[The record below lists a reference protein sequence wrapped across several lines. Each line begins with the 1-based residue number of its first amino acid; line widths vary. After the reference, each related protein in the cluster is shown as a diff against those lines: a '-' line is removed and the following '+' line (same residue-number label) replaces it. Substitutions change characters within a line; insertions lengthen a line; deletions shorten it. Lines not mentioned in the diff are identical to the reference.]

1 LDLRTELQ
9 QHLGTAYS
17 LGRELGGGGMSRVFV
32 AEDVRLDR
40 TVVIKVLSPELAQ
53 GLNVERFEREI
64 KLAASLQQANIV
76 PLHSAGDVAG
86 LPYFTMPYVEGE
98 SLRVRL
104 SRGAIPIAEVITI
117 LRDVTKALAYA
128 HARGVVHRDIKPDN
142 VLLSGG
148 TAVVTDFGIAKAI
161 SASRTSAGSGATL
174 TQLGTSLG
182 TPAYMAP
189 EQVAGDPSVDHR
201 ADLYA
206 LGCMAFELLTGQQPF
221 GDRSPQKMLAAHLT
235 ERAPAVTML
244 RPDCPP
250 QLATLVSRLMAKD
263 PSDRPQTAAELLPLL
278 DAAITTSGPAVA
290 FSAPGMFRRALF
302 YYAVG
307 LVAVAV
313 VAKAAVVGIGLPDW
327 VFPGAILVMAL
338 GLPALLL
345 TAYVQRVARH
355 VATATPTLTPG
366 GTSLAHMPSGT
377 VATMAL
383 KASPHLT
390 WRRTT
395 RGGYIAVG
403 AFAGLVGLFMLL
415 RALGIGPWGS
425 LFAAGKLAEN
435 DRILIGDFAVAQG
448 DSALGPILVEA
459 VRAALSQ
466 SNSVRLV
473 EPSDIA
479 QVLQQMRRPRDT
491 RLDPALARDVALR
504 AGAKAVLGG
513 RLARVGTGYA
523 VSLDLTSTSGGG
535 TLASF
540 QGTAD
545 GPKDLLNVVDDL
557 SRKLRARMG
566 ESLRRVQRAVPLEQA
581 TTASLPALQKYSEA
595 VQANDLDQD
604 FDRAARAAREA
615 VTLDSTFALAWR
627 KLGVA
632 LTNSG
637 ASKVSVD
644 SALDQ
649 AAKYA
654 DKLPDREKYLALG
667 FYYEQSSSGADRGKA
682 LAAYQ
687 AAYQADSSNK
697 AVNRELWR
705 IYLDR
710 QQMDSAVRYAR
721 REAAVEKDAN
731 SQLALASVLAV
742 AGQPDSAQ
750 ALIARTLQTD
760 PEAASTPMRY
770 TAENRLAFARGLRD
784 SADALTVTASHL
796 ANPAAQVQGLG
807 FSAQDAARRGKLTS
821 AAALDSSRA
830 ALLASRGAPA
840 FHGLL
845 LANLDVVFRANG
857 AAGVKRLDDLTASRE
872 WTSSDPRDRPYLR
885 TAALYAMAGRPDRAQ
900 AVMARMDAEAPGR
913 SKAPDQ
919 QAELAWAHGEIA
931 LASGNTAEALRQF
944 RAAGRGPDGAPT
956 SDEAFVQYSLGR
968 AFDRAGQTDS
978 ALAAFNRYLAVPAPW
993 RMSAEWMGDAAV
1005 QKRLGELYDSRGD
1018 TADAVKHYAAFAEL
1032 WKNADSDLQPVVTT
1046 VKKRLGELTS
1056 R

>member
-1 LDLRTELQ
+1 MDLRAELE
-9 QHLGTAYS
+9 QHLGAAYS
-17 LGRELGGGGMSRVFV
+17 LGRELGGGGMSRVFL
-32 AEDVRLDR
+32 AEEVRLGR
-40 TVVIKVLSPELAQ
+40 TVVVKVLSPELAQ
-53 GLNVERFEREI
+53 GLNVDRFEREI
-64 KLAASLQQANIV
+64 RLAASLQQANIV
-76 PLHSAGDVAG
+76 PLLVAGDIAG

-104 SRGAIPIAEVITI
+104 SRGALPIAEVITI

-161 SASRTSAGSGATL
+161 SASRTNAGSGATL

-189 EQVAGDPSVDHR
+189 EQVAGDPNVDHR

-235 ERAPAVTML
+235 ERAPAATML

-250 QLATLVSRLMAKD
+250 LLTNLVSQLMAKD
-263 PSDRPQTAAELLPLL
+263 PGDRPQSAAQILPIL
-278 DAAITTSGPAVA
+278 DSAVTTSGNPVA
-290 FSAPGMFRRALF
+290 FSAPGMFKKALLW
-302 YYAVG
+302 YVVALG
-307 LVAVAV
+307 AVAI

-366 GTSLAHMPSGT
+366 GTRIAKAPSGT
-377 VATMAL
+377 MATMAL

-395 RGGYIAVG
+395 RGGYVAVG
-403 AFAGLVGLFMLL
+403 AFAALVGLFMLL
-415 RALGIGPWGS
+415 RGLGIGPWGS
-425 LFAAGKLAEN
+425 LFAAGKLAV
-435 DRILIGDFAVAQG
+435 DDQILIGDFAVAQG

-479 QVLQQMRRPRDT
+479 DVLQQMRRPKDT
-491 RLDPALARDVALR
+491 RLDPEMARDVALR
-504 AGAKAVLGG
+504 ADAKAVLAG

-523 VSLDLTSTSGGG
+523 VSLDLTSADGGG

-545 GPKDLLNVVDDL
+545 GPKDLLNVVDAL
-557 SRKLRARMG
+557 SRKLRGKMG
-566 ESLRRVQRAVPLEQA
+566 ESLRRVQQTVPLEQA
-581 TTASLPALQKYSEA
+581 TTASLPALEKYSEA
-595 VQANDLDQD
+595 VKANDLDQD
-604 FDRAARAAREA
+604 FDRAVRAAREA
-615 VTLDSTFALAWR
+615 VALDSTFALAWR

-632 LTNSG
+632 LTNSQ
-637 ASKVSVD
+637 ASQASVD
-644 SALDQ
+644 SALER
-649 AAKYA
+649 AARYA
-654 DKLPDREKYLALG
+654 DRLPDREKYLALG

-687 AAYQADSSNK
+687 SAYRADSSSK
-697 AVNRELWR
+697 PVNRELWR

-710 QQMDSAVRYAR
+710 HQMDSALRYAR
-721 REAAVEKDAN
+721 REATVGSEAN
-731 SQLALASVLAV
+731 SQLALAGVLAM
-742 AGQPDSAQ
+742 AGHPDSAE
-750 ALIARTLQTD
+750 ALLARTLGND
-760 PEAASTPMRY
+760 PEMAKTPIRY
-770 TAENRLAFARGLRD
+770 SAEVQLALARGLHD
-784 SADALTVTASHL
+784 SSDALVVTASHL
-796 ANPAAQVQGLG
+796 SNPAAQAQGLT
-807 FSAQDAARRGKLTS
+807 FSALDAARRGRLTT
-821 AAALDSSRA
+821 AAVRDSSRA
-830 ALLASRGAPA
+830 ALMTSRGAPA

-845 LANLDVVFRANG
+845 LAGLDIVFRANG
-857 AAGVKRLDDLTASRE
+857 AAGVKRLDDMLASHE
-872 WTSSDPRDRPYLR
+872 WASADPRDRPYLR
-885 TAALYAMAGRPDRAQ
+885 VAAMYAMAGHPDRAQ
-900 AVMARMDAEAPGR
+900 AVLTRMDTEAPGR
-913 SKAPDQ
+913 SKAPNMQDG
-919 QAELAWAHGEIA
+919 LAWARGEIA
-931 LASGNTAEALRQF
+931 LASGNTAEAMRQF
-944 RAAGRGPDGAPT
+944 SASAIGPDGMPT
-956 SDEAFVQYSLGR
+956 LCTACVEYDLGR
-968 AFDRAGQTDS
+968 TFDRAGQSDS
-978 ALAAFNRYLAVPAPW
+978 ALAAFNRYLAVPSQW
-993 RMSAEWMGDAAV
+993 RQSAEWMGDAAV
-1005 QKRLGELYDSRGD
+1005 QKRLGELYDARSD
-1018 TADAVKHYAAFAEL
+1018 TANAVKHYAAFTAL
-1032 WKNADSDLQPVVTT
+1032 WKDADPELQPVVAT
-1046 VKKRLGELTS
+1046 VKKRMGELTS